1 MNCLN
6 LDLLEII
13 LARLPI
19 KSIATCSLVCKEWK
33 SIVESEFLRE
43 LFLSHHK
50 NSPSSWSLMCTESK
64 KEVLAHYGCE
74 NWGLSRSLGSY
85 ISSFLTDKF
94 ENHKDQLKY
103 NTIRVVA
110 HTDVGLILICLK
122 SHYLRRTY
130 YVANPI
136 SRQCVEI
143 PRPPPPPPATRLS
156 IFRPVP
162 SGLVTKVE
170 NGVVIGYKVVVMNT
184 SNIIDVITLLI
195 YSSET
200 GLWSFT
206 TLHSSLLLRRI
217 VWHNPVNL
225 NGSLYWL
232 GNKQCNPAIQV
243 VVSHD
248 FYAES
253 DLCQVLDFPDLD
265 NKADFRRPCTSSQGF
280 LMYMNIS
287 LEHKLSIWRLESEE
301 WKLVAQISPKTAFDY
316 IPLAINPF
324 DSNTVYVQRKMHPCL
339 ASAILHNGKF
349 GDHSSDIG
357 TLTFAGEW
365 DSAVKCCNEAY
376 PTFAL
381 PRWLYRIPSPLS

>member
-1 MNCLN
+1 
-6 LDLLEII
+6 
-13 LARLPI
+13 
-19 KSIATCSLVCKEWK
+19 
-33 SIVESEFLRE
+33 
-43 LFLSHHK
+43 
-50 NSPSSWSLMCTESK
+50 MCTESK

-94 ENHKDQLKY
+94 ENHKDHLKY
-103 NTIRVVA
+103 NTLRVVA
-110 HTDVGLILICLK
+110 HTDIGLILICLK
-122 SHYLRRTY
+122 SHSLRRTY

-143 PRPPPPPPATRLS
+143 PRPPPPPPATRLR

-170 NGVVIGYKVVVMNT
+170 NGIVIGYKVVVMNT

-265 NKADFRRPCTSSQGF
+265 NKADFRRRPCTSSQGF
-280 LMYMNIS
+280 LMYMNI
-287 LEHKLSIWRLESEE
+287 I
-301 WKLVAQISPKTAFDY
+301 
-316 IPLAINPF
+316 
-324 DSNTVYVQRKMHPCL
+324 YVQRKMHPCL
-339 ASAILHNGKF
+339 ASGNLHNGKF